1 MGAENIQPH
10 APHEDRAWP
19 PWLSAAPAVPGT
31 PQALSKCPFPVG
43 HPGPFPWAAEAE
55 QGCCGPNTCCGTAP
69 HPSKEPLTLL
79 YHVPPETSSPSKDLG
94 IHLSS
99 NKHCCFPPASP
110 LSVQAL
116 LPCVLPP
123 LISNHLCPPSA
134 SPQYRKTPPPLDSG
148 GMMGKL
154 IIEKLYPPS
163 QDPGLL
169 RRVSPTG
176 GLASVSSSLR

>member
-1 MGAENIQPH
+1 MGAENVQPH
-10 APHEDRAWP
+10 VPHEDRAWP

-55 QGCCGPNTCCGTAP
+55 QGCCGPNTRCGTAP

-79 YHVPPETSSPSKDLG
+79 YHVPPETSSSGKDLG

-99 NKHCCFPPASP
+99 NKTLLFPSCFSIISPSIAPTCPATSNLQPPMS
-110 LSVQAL
+110 S
-116 LPCVLPP
+116 
-123 LISNHLCPPSA
+123 LCF
-134 SPQYRKTPPPLDSG
+134 PQYRKTPPPLDSG

-154 IIEKLYPPS
+154 IIEKLPAL
-163 QDPGLL
+163 PGP
-169 RRVSPTG
+169 RVAEKG
-176 GLASVSSSLR
+176 